1 MEMEF
6 KDTARR
12 RRVLMI
18 VIGVVL
24 AAAAGWGAFM
34 LASGNKSAAPVITE
48 PVLVAARDIPAR
60 QAVTADDVTVRQVP
74 IDEVLTQSYKESN
87 LVIGRLT
94 AVPVYTDQQ
103 MTPNLFATS
112 TADADFSILGP
123 DEEVSLDSP
132 YWRAVSVEV
141 PANRA
146 VGGEISAGQ
155 HVDLIVSVEIQV
167 LGLDPEGNYV
177 NIDTATQ
184 EGLQSGKSTKITFQD
199 IEVLK
204 ADAAEGMY
212 VLKVD
217 LHQAEQIAHVI
228 QLAPDSFAMVLRPD
242 TDTRP
247 ANTVEYGVTTDRLI
261 MQYLFPVPQL
271 MDLSLLLGQPVTPTA
286 PNPTPT
292 PDPNAT
298 LDPNATPDPNASPAP
313 DASAAPEESPAAS
326 PAP

>member
-12 RRVLMI
+12 RRILMI
-18 VIGVVL
+18 VVGVVL

-74 IDEVLTQSYKESN
+74 LDEVLSQSYKESN

-112 TADADFSILGP
+112 TADSNFSILGP
-123 DEEVSLDSP
+123 DEEVTLDSP

-141 PANRA
+141 PTNRA
-146 VGGEISAGQ
+146 VGGEITAGQ

-167 LGLDPEGNYV
+167 LGLDTEGNYV
-177 NIDTATQ
+177 RIDTATQ

-199 IEVLK
+199 VAVLK
-204 ADAAEGMY
+204 ADAAEGM
-212 VLKVD
+212 
-217 LHQAEQIAHVI
+217 
-228 QLAPDSFAMVLRPD
+228 
-242 TDTRP
+242 
-247 ANTVEYGVTTDRLI
+247 
-261 MQYLFPVPQL
+261 
-271 MDLSLLLGQPVTPTA
+271 
-286 PNPTPT
+286 
-292 PDPNAT
+292 
-298 LDPNATPDPNASPAP
+298 
-313 DASAAPEESPAAS
+313 
-326 PAP
+326 